1 LAVYQTEI
9 LHTPEVAG
17 EGRQYQEWVGLLR
30 CCTAFEAYCKVY
42 TADLTADRILEFL
55 LLNPQFPHSLRYS
68 VDCLRQSLVAVQQS
82 SGRASVDELTRIS
95 GRLQASLSF
104 VEVSDIM
111 TQDAGSYLATILDQC
126 RQTHDLIYRFYIQYS
141 VEAALAM

>member
-1 LAVYQTEI
+1 VGA
-9 LHTPEVAG
+9 

-42 TADLTADRILEFL
+42 TADLTADKILQFL
-55 LLNPQFPHSLRYS
+55 LLSPQFPHSLRYS
-68 VDCLRQSLVAVQQS
+68 VDCLRQALVAVQLS
-82 SGRASVDELTRIS
+82 SGRPPVDELTRIS

-104 VEVSDIM
+104 VEVSDILA
-111 TQDAGSYLATILDQC
+111 QDAGAYLATILQQC

-141 VEAALAM
+141 IEAALAM